1 MPATALLLAL
11 FAVLPPIEEAQ
22 APAPAL
28 RSSVFFVTGLGGP
41 LGFAGIESVTRI
53 APFLEISGGLG
64 LGYGAAFSEPNPG
77 LGHMLQ
83 WSVMPRLLLGNEI
96 GGLTLGAGLSGG
108 NYSDEFFCIDDPCP
122 STYPVSYT
130 LWGNA
135 ELGGEA
141 WTPSGVALR
150 IFAGWAHAL
159 WADGTHGSSTTDFPY
174 LGAGVGYAF

>member
-11 FAVLPPIEEAQ
+11 FAVAPPSEPE
-22 APAPAL
+22 APAPPI
-28 RSSVFFVTGLGGP
+28 RSSVSFVTSFGGP
-41 LGFAGIESVTRI
+41 LGFAGIESVTRV
-53 APFLEISGGLG
+53 APWLEISGGLG
-64 LGYGAAFSEPNPG
+64 LGWAAADSEPNPG

-83 WSVMPRLLLGNEI
+83 WSVMPRLLLGNEV
-96 GGLTLGAGLSGG
+96 GGLTIGAGVSGG
-108 NYSDEFFCIDDPCP
+108 NYSDEFFCIDDDCP

-159 WADGTHGSSTTDFPY
+159 WANGTHGSASTDFPY
-174 LGAGVGYAF
+174 LGGGVGYAF